1 MKRIILIICFI
12 LLLFAG
18 CKNKNASV
26 NTQEEWSFHTTP
38 DKWEEPRIFQT
49 PFDESRA
56 DRIIIKRVSKKESE
70 GDKIYSPNGAYW
82 FSVIEPNF
90 TNTAIRD
97 VQINIYNER
106 DYIISLELLE
116 INHYQIETR
125 WINEKLIYI
134 DAWWGRVLGVNLI
147 FDVELEK
154 IIYKEN
160 VNDGGIPYSQWK
172 QAKVEE

>member
-26 NTQEEWSFHTTP
+26 NTQVEWSFHTTP

-49 PFDESRA
+49 PFDDHWA
-56 DRIIIKRVSKKESE
+56 DRINIEKIPLKEFQN
-70 GDKIYSPNGAYW
+70 DKVFSPNKAYW
-82 FSVIEPNF
+82 FSVIEPNSI
-90 TNTAIRD
+90 NSAIRD
-97 VQINIYNER
+97 AQINIYNER
-106 DYIISLELLE
+106 DYILCINLLQL
-116 INHYQIETR
+116 NHYQITTN

-147 FDVELEK
+147 FDVEKE
-154 IIYKEN
+154 IFIYKEN
-160 VNDGGIPYSQWK
+160 VNDGGIPYSQWQ
-172 QAKVEE
+172 QAKVVK